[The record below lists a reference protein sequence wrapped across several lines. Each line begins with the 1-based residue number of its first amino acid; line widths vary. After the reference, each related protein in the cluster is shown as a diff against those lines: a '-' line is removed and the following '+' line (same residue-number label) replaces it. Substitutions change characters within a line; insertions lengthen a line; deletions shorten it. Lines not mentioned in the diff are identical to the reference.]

1 MHDSLKHVNID
12 HRLKNY
18 YTSLAI
24 YSANNTCRIKSQ
36 ITEFLY
42 SFNAEFSISVTRYVF
57 VSLRQV
63 LSVISAHCCLYNGPP
78 VRTICRIHQDLRK
91 STFSVLTVH
100 FNSRAIWFL
109 ARITFF
115 KYITPQNWKNQL
127 TNTYIACIQHV
138 KTLLIQT
145 LKYKYFGSGQL
156 DEVFL
161 LYLLYALPANAM

>member
-115 KYITPQNWKNQL
+115 QIYYTTELKEPAYKYIYCMHTTRQDFINSNL
-127 TNTYIACIQHV
+127 EI
-138 KTLLIQT
+138 
-145 LKYKYFGSGQL
+145 
-156 DEVFL
+156 
-161 LYLLYALPANAM
+161 